1 LWCIGFC
8 ITEERIIWRYFE
20 PFLKPWDVYGAGVS
34 FHIGS
39 GATDA
44 LSFAD
49 AIAAAREVF
58 DVALRLKLPAMK
70 ILDIGGGFTSGSTGL
85 KFLDASAAVNT
96 ALDAYFP
103 PNMGVTIIAE
113 PGRYFAE
120 TPATLA
126 TTVIGKRVRANIR
139 EYWINDGIYGSMN
152 CLLYDHAKLKYRPL
166 LVSMEEESGDLHT
179 DWMAPIFHSS
189 TVFGPTCDG
198 LDTVLQGALLPELS
212 IGDWILFP
220 NMGAYTAAAGSSFNG
235 FATSDIPT
243 FYAFSVNLHGCPA
256 AALSIL
262 KGLLPEVMKMLLSE
276 VNFDTFG
283 VEVNSEVSGS
293 SSGSQLISVSN
304 GGGYSWY
311 PHALDLQRNFDVMWV
326 HIPPLPIFWEKC
338 KPSPDRLGVWVAL
351 SFFATVCRN
360 WQDDLTHTYTYE
372 AKEYWCPCVFC
383 QQVGTELFFNS

>member
-1 LWCIGFC
+1 
-8 ITEERIIWRYFE
+8 
-20 PFLKPWDVYGAGVS
+20 VYGAGVS

-283 VEVNSEVSGS
+283 AEVNSEVSGS

-304 GGGYSWY
+304 GGGYS
-311 PHALDLQRNFDVMWV
+311 
-326 HIPPLPIFWEKC
+326 
-338 KPSPDRLGVWVAL
+338 
-351 SFFATVCRN
+351 
-360 WQDDLTHTYTYE
+360 
-372 AKEYWCPCVFC
+372 
-383 QQVGTELFFNS
+383 